1 MAALHSGY
9 QTLFQLSISAS
20 ETTPEFTG
28 FKQNRYFLK
37 IVQSELDSAGHF
49 FWSHLGS
56 FVPLQTCKDSSG
68 TGHQR
73 RFHSHVWYLGWS
85 GWNSWGTVGNLCLGS
100 LSGRV
105 AGPFSMTARG
115 STREE
120 AEACRP
126 QENCN
131 GTTVS
136 KRVLAPAPD
145 PRANILRLLVVTRNA
160 WPIFSTPQVP
170 PEEQRDW
177 QHLNR
182 DDRNQRPV

>member
-131 GTTVS
+131 GTTVQAS
-136 KRVLAPAPD
+136 ASACSRPKGKHPPSASSDKECMAHLQHTPGPSRGAA
-145 PRANILRLLVVTRNA
+145 RLTA
-160 WPIFSTPQVP
+160 SQ
-170 PEEQRDW
+170 QRW
-177 QHLNR
+177 
-182 DDRNQRPV
+182 